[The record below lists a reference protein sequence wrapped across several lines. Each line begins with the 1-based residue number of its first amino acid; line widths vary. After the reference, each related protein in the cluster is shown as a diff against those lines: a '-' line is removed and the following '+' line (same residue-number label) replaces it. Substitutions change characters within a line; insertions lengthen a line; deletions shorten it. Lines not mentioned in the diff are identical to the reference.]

1 LALYHGPASDIVAR
15 SLILLLVTYRLPALP
30 NAALQTY
37 RRLSAFL
44 SYGTHLSGSPGPP
57 NTQCPCG
64 QHTLAHTVCP
74 GSGHWQLPFTQIS
87 ASRQPQPQ
95 QPQLSRVFRG
105 THLPP
110 QQPSPSAHT
119 LPQRPQ
125 LNRSKT
131 TFVHT
136 PRQRRSSGEG
146 HGPRPAGGAAQ
157 AMPGMEASAVPNS
170 MPPTIRRA
178 LRRGIVSSASA
189 LDSSSKECS
198 MLTSSRL
205 LAATGSL
212 LSRFLR

>member
-1 LALYHGPASDIVAR
+1 V
-15 SLILLLVTYRLPALP
+15 
-30 NAALQTY
+30 NAPVSSIAQC
-37 RRLSAFL
+37 LS
-44 SYGTHLSGSPGPP
+44 
-57 NTQCPCG
+57 G
-64 QHTLAHTVCP
+64 QHTLAHKVCP
-74 GSGHWQLPFTQIS
+74 ACGHWHVPFTQIS
-87 ASRQPQPQ
+87 ASRQPAKHPPQ
-95 QPQLSRVFRG
+95 FSVVFRE

-146 HGPRPAGGAAQ
+146 HRPRPSGGAAQ

-178 LRRGIVSSASA
+178 LRRGIVPSASA

-205 LAATGSL
+205 LAATGSSFPASLDDL
-212 LSRFLR
+212 LPPRKRPLKTSVAGCATGSARSISAHISEGASKLLLVCLDLSVS